1 MNLYLSEDSKINYIC
16 ISFNIYRMNEE
27 NFEQQELFE
36 QKKYISDLV
45 EESSQKNKSS
55 VNIVF
60 GTSIITSIIVLSFL
74 YIFGIFE
81 EEEIVLPEP
90 VTITETIKEKELV
103 VPRVDSTEIVSIA
116 EVATKTIVQVQVG
129 QLDENEEFISVGGGS
144 GVVINE
150 NGLIITNHH
159 VINGADGVRVIFED
173 GRMYEGKII
182 GSDQLTDV
190 GLIQID
196 KMGLTPINFG
206 DSTEIFVGD
215 LAVAIGHPLTLGAAP
230 TVTTGVV
237 SALDRRLDVG
247 NDAMNAA
254 VTLFGLIQTDA
265 PITRGSSG
273 GALLNKDGELIGITT
288 AIATA
293 DVGAEGL
300 GFAIPINLALN
311 IVEDLLDDGRVLHA
325 FLGILGAQYFEVAED
340 GARVFSGVYIEELYG
355 PSNDMYAIGKA
366 GALPG
371 DIIKKVNENSVK
383 TLDQLIT
390 ILRSMRAED
399 PITIEIL
406 RDGNSIVLEFQLDLR
421 RQGIFDFL
429 HFQIIVH

>member
-1 MNLYLSEDSKINYIC
+1 
-16 ISFNIYRMNEE
+16 MNEE

-81 EEEIVLPEP
+81 EEEIILPEP

-159 VINGADGVRVIFED
+159 VINDADGVRVIFED
-173 GRMYEGKII
+173 GRMYEGQII

-421 RQGIFDFL
+421 PSDI
-429 HFQIIVH
+429 

>member
-1 MNLYLSEDSKINYIC
+1 ME
-16 ISFNIYRMNEE
+16 EE

-45 EESSQKNKSS
+45 EENTKKNKPSLNIIFGSS
-55 VNIVF
+55 IM
-60 GTSIITSIIVLSFL
+60 TSVIVLSFL

-81 EEEIVLPEP
+81 EEEIILPEP
-90 VTITETIKEKELV
+90 VTITETIKEKEV
-103 VPRVDSTEIVSIA
+103 VVARVDSTEIVSIA

-129 QLDENEEFISVGGGS
+129 QQDENGDFISIGGGS

-159 VINGADGVRVIFED
+159 VINEADGVRVIFED
-173 GRMYEGKII
+173 GRMYEGQIV
-182 GSDQLTDV
+182 GSDKLTDV
-190 GLIQID
+190 GLVKID
-196 KMGLTPINFG
+196 KTGLTPINIG
-206 DSTEIFVGD
+206 DSSGIFVGD

-273 GALLNKDGELIGITT
+273 GALLNKNGELVGITT

-300 GFAIPINLALN
+300 GFAIPINLALD

-340 GARVFSGVYIEELYG
+340 GARIFSGVYIEELYG
-355 PSNDMYAIGKA
+355 PTNDMYAIGKA

-371 DIIKKVNENSVK
+371 DIIKKVNEKNVK
-383 TLDQLIT
+383 TLDGLIT

-406 RDGNSIVLEFQLDLR
+406 RDGNSILLDFNLDLR
-421 RQGIFDFL
+421 PSDI
-429 HFQIIVH
+429 

>member
-1 MNLYLSEDSKINYIC
+1 
-16 ISFNIYRMNEE
+16 MNEE

-55 VNIVF
+55 LNIVF

-74 YIFGIFE
+74 YIYGIFE
-81 EEEIVLPEP
+81 EEEIILPEP

-421 RQGIFDFL
+421 PSDI
-429 HFQIIVH
+429 

>member
-1 MNLYLSEDSKINYIC
+1 ME
-16 ISFNIYRMNEE
+16 EE

-45 EESSQKNKSS
+45 EENTKKNKSS
-55 VNIVF
+55 LNIIF
-60 GTSIITSIIVLSFL
+60 GSSIITSVIVLSFL

-81 EEEIVLPEP
+81 EEEIILPEP

-129 QLDENEEFISVGGGS
+129 QQDENGDFISIGGGS

-159 VINGADGVRVIFED
+159 VINEADGVRVIFED
-173 GRMYEGKII
+173 GRMYEGQIV
-182 GSDQLTDV
+182 GSDKLTDV
-190 GLIQID
+190 GLVKID
-196 KMGLTPINFG
+196 KTGLTPINIG
-206 DSTEIFVGD
+206 DSSGIFVGD

-273 GALLNKDGELIGITT
+273 GALLNKNGELVGITT

-300 GFAIPINLALN
+300 GFAIPINLALD

-340 GARVFSGVYIEELYG
+340 GARIFSGVYIEELYG
-355 PSNDMYAIGKA
+355 PTNDMYAIGKA

-371 DIIKKVNENSVK
+371 DIIKKVNEKNVK
-383 TLDQLIT
+383 TLDALIT

-406 RDGNSIVLEFQLDLR
+406 RDGNSILLDFNLDLR
-421 RQGIFDFL
+421 PSDI
-429 HFQIIVH
+429 

>member
-1 MNLYLSEDSKINYIC
+1 
-16 ISFNIYRMNEE
+16 MNEE

-55 VNIVF
+55 VNLVF

-173 GRMYEGKII
+173 GRMYEGEII

-196 KMGLTPINFG
+196 KTGLTPINIG
-206 DSTEIFVGD
+206 DSTGIFVGD

-273 GALLNKDGELIGITT
+273 GALLNKNGELIGITT

-390 ILRSMRAED
+390 VSYTHLTL
-399 PITIEIL
+399 PTIY
-406 RDGNSIVLEFQLDLR
+406 SV
-421 RQGIFDFL
+421 
-429 HFQIIVH
+429 

>member
-1 MNLYLSEDSKINYIC
+1 
-16 ISFNIYRMNEE
+16 MNEE

-173 GRMYEGKII
+173 GRMYEGQII

-196 KMGLTPINFG
+196 KTGLTPINIG
-206 DSTEIFVGD
+206 DSTGFFVGD

-273 GALLNKDGELIGITT
+273 GALLNKNGELIGITT

-325 FLGILGAQYFEVAED
+325 FLGILGAQYFEVADD

-421 RQGIFDFL
+421 PSDI
-429 HFQIIVH
+429 